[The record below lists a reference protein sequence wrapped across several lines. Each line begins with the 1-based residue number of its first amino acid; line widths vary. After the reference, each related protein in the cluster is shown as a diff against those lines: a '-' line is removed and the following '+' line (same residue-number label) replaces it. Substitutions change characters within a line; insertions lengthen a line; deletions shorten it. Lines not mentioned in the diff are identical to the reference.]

1 MTFEL
6 LLIIGFIILATL
18 IIRDLNKQLKAYEQQ
33 QREHRETISQIA
45 SAAKTNNKMD
55 QKQSSGKSKGS
66 GSKRKKNTEHN

>member
-45 SAAKTNNKMD
+45 SAAKKNNKVD
-55 QKQSSGKSKGS
+55 QKRSSGKSEGS
-66 GSKRKKNTEHN
+66 RSKRKKDTQQD